1 MQWVKMVGMENWNTE
16 MLGSQKE
23 GFRSIYYQVSRSRK
37 SKNNPQKY
45 IRVTV
50 HEKRNTERPLITSH
64 WGPKGP
70 VLGHATFYTH

>member
-1 MQWVKMVGMENWNTE
+1 MKWVKMVGMENWNTE

-23 GFRSIYYQVSRSRK
+23 GFRSIYYQVSRCRK

-50 HEKRNTERPLITSH
+50 HMKREIQKDH
-64 WGPKGP
+64 
-70 VLGHATFYTH
+70 